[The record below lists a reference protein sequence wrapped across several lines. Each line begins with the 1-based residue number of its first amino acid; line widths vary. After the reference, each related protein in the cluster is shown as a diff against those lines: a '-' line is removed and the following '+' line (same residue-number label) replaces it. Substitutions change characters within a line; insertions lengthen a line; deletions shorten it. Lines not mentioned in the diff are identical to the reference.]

1 MTFANQ
7 TWLLSD
13 LRVGYDVY
21 SRIMFFVFNVH
32 PDIGID
38 LVCVCVFVLFKNYG
52 RYGFSNC
59 PFLGDRYGSAGSCTL
74 TSQGVFGLFMAMF
87 GIAQG
92 KQKPLS
98 VDVSECHHFQELQ
111 CPTQILHRVV
121 SL

>member
-1 MTFANQ
+1 
-7 TWLLSD
+7 
-13 LRVGYDVY
+13 
-21 SRIMFFVFNVH
+21 VH

>member
-1 MTFANQ
+1 MNRYE
-7 TWLLSD
+7 
-13 LRVGYDVY
+13 RVGYDVY
-21 SRIMFFVFNVH
+21 SRIMFLTCMGLILF
-32 PDIGID
+32 
-38 LVCVCVFVLFKNYG
+38 VCVFVLFKKYG

-98 VDVSECHHFQELQ
+98 VDVSECHDFQELQ
-111 CPTQILHRVV
+111 CPTQILRGVV